1 MSDEIPNL
9 KDREWGEK
17 KELGSITEVVE
28 YLDGAETKQVEVKA
42 HTISST
48 TIMAIEAE
56 NTSVDKDT
64 GLETLDGDEYIM
76 GLLCRVFDIE
86 MEYLKQLFS
95 NKGST
100 LRTELVALMNR
111 TCGFDEEDDGEI
123 DKQKNSESPQ
133 Q

>member
-1 MSDEIPNL
+1 MDKIPNL
-9 KDREWGEK
+9 KDRQWGEK

-28 YLDGAETKQVEVKA
+28 YLDGAETKQVEVEA

-56 NTSVDKDT
+56 YTSVDKDT
-64 GLETLDGDEYIM
+64 GLETLDGDAYIM
-76 GLLCRVFDIE
+76 GLLSRVFDIE
-86 MEYLKQLFS
+86 MDYLKEIFS

-111 TCGFDEEDDGEI
+111 TCGFDEDNAEEI
-123 DKQKNSESPQ
+123 EKQKNSESPQ